1 MRRCIFEWL
10 RLSGKEYEYV
20 SLSQDTAHEDLR
32 QRRELRSNSSIF
44 MDQAAVNAAIHGRVL
59 LLEGIERVER
69 NILPLLNNLLEN
81 REITLE
87 DGRILLPPHR
97 SKLLEDHNMDKNKI
111 ISVHEDFRVIGI
123 MRVNNT
129 SNSNSTQLDPPFRSR
144 FQARYFPSLSTGS
157 IIGISRSL
165 APNIS
170 EKVPELITNFAKIS
184 DTFSNYSN
192 GKIFLFYF
200 NHSDE

>member
-1 MRRCIFEWL
+1 MRRCVFEWL
-10 RLSGKEYEYV
+10 RLGGKEYEYV

-44 MDQAAVNAAIHGRVL
+44 MDQAAVNAAIHGRILV
-59 LLEGIERVER
+59 LEGIERVER

-97 SKLLEDHNMDKNKI
+97 SKFLENHNVDKDKI

-123 MRVNNT
+123 MRLNN
-129 SNSNSTQLDPPFRSR
+129 SSSSSTQLDPPFRSR
-144 FQARYFPSLSTGS
+144 FQARYIPPLSASS
-157 IIGISRSL
+157 IIGISRSI
-165 APNIS
+165 APKINENI
-170 EKVPELITNFAKIS
+170 PQLINNFAKVADS
-184 DTFSNYSN
+184 FSNFSN
-192 GKIFLFYF
+192 GMKNNKNNIIINY
-200 NHSDE
+200 